1 MNKLSLTLKK
11 KNLPRLPGYGV
22 LILWILFTAVLIGWI
37 LVASFSTTKEIFTNA
52 LLTSGIH
59 FNNYMK
65 ALVNHNVGQYF
76 LNSMLYTFTS
86 SFGIILIAA
95 PCAYVLAR
103 FKFRGNKLIQ
113 NMFVASLGIPQI
125 MIILPL
131 FSLASRLQMTNSR
144 GLLIILYICIT
155 VPFTVFFL
163 QSFFST
169 ISTSFEEAAAI
180 DGCGPIR
187 TFWTI
192 MFPLAQP
199 GLITVG
205 IFNFIVLWNE
215 YFIALVFANNSAQ
228 RPLAVGLYAMVQSM
242 RYTGDW
248 AGMFAA
254 VVIVFVPTFLLYIFL
269 SEKII
274 AGVTGGAIK
283 G

>member
-1 MNKLSLTLKK
+1 MNNFNLIIKK
-11 KNLPRLPGYGV
+11 KTIPKIPGYV
-22 LILWILFTAVLIGWI
+22 LLILWVLFTAVLIGWI
-37 LVASFSTTKEIFTNA
+37 MVASLSTTKEIFTNS
-52 LLTSGIH
+52 LLTSGVH

-65 ALVNHNVGQYF
+65 ALVNHNVGRYF
-76 LNSMLYTFTS
+76 LNSLLYTFSS
-86 SFGIILIAA
+86 SFGIIFIAA
-95 PCAYVLAR
+95 PAAYVLAR
-103 FKFRGNKLIQ
+103 FRFRGNKFIQ
-113 NMFVASLGIPQI
+113 NMFVASLGVPQI

-131 FSLASRLQMTNSR
+131 FSLASQLRMTNSR
-144 GLLIILYICIT
+144 GLLIILYICIN

-169 ISTSFEEAAAI
+169 LSTSFEEAASI

-187 TFWTI
+187 TFWLI

-199 GLITVG
+199 GIITVG

-215 YFIALVFANNSAQ
+215 YFIALIFANTSAQ

-254 VVIVFVPTFLLYIFL
+254 VVIVFVPTFILYIFL

-274 AGVTGGAIK
+274 AGVTGGGVK

>member
-1 MNKLSLTLKK
+1 MNNFNLIIKK
-11 KNLPRLPGYGV
+11 KTIPKIPGYV
-22 LILWILFTAVLIGWI
+22 LLILWVLFTAVLIGWI
-37 LVASFSTTKEIFTNA
+37 MVASLSTTKEIFTNS
-52 LLTSGIH
+52 LLTSGVH

-65 ALVNHNVGQYF
+65 ALVNHNVGRYF
-76 LNSMLYTFTS
+76 LNSLLYTFSS
-86 SFGIILIAA
+86 SFGIIFIAA
-95 PCAYVLAR
+95 PAAYVLAR
-103 FKFRGNKLIQ
+103 FRFRGNKFIQ

-131 FSLASRLQMTNSR
+131 FSLASQLRMTNSR
-144 GLLIILYICIT
+144 GLLIILYICIN

-169 ISTSFEEAAAI
+169 LSTSFEEAASI

-187 TFWTI
+187 TFWLI

-199 GLITVG
+199 GIITVG

-215 YFIALVFANNSAQ
+215 YFIALIFANTSAQ
-228 RPLAVGLYAMVQSM
+228 RPLAVGLYAMIQSM

-254 VVIVFVPTFLLYIFL
+254 VVIVFVPTFILYIFL

-274 AGVTGGAIK
+274 AGVTGGGVK

>member
-1 MNKLSLTLKK
+1 MKQFNLKIKPRTLAHITSYT
-11 KNLPRLPGYGV
+11 L
-22 LILWILFTAVLIGWI
+22 LILWVLFTAILIGWI
-37 LVASFSTTKEIFTNA
+37 MVASLSTTKEIFTNS
-52 LLTSGIH
+52 LLKSGIH

-65 ALVNHNVGQYF
+65 ALVNHNVGKYF
-76 LNSMLYTFTS
+76 LNSLLYTFSS
-86 SFGIILIAA
+86 SFGIIFIAA
-95 PCAYVLAR
+95 PAAYVLAR
-103 FKFRGNKLIQ
+103 FPFRGNKFIQ
-113 NMFVASLGIPQI
+113 NMFVGSLGIPQI

-131 FSLASRLQMTNSR
+131 FSLASQLRMTNSR
-144 GLLIILYICIT
+144 GLLIILYICIN

-169 ISTSFEEAAAI
+169 LSTSFEEAASI

-187 TFWTI
+187 TFWLI

-199 GLITVG
+199 GIITVG

-215 YFIALVFANNSAQ
+215 YFIALIFANTSDQ
-228 RPLAVGLYAMVQSM
+228 RPLAVGLYSMIQSM

-254 VVIVFVPTFLLYIFL
+254 VVIVFVPTFILYIFL

-274 AGVTGGAIK
+274 AGVTGGGVK

>member
-1 MNKLSLTLKK
+1 MNNFNLIIKK
-11 KNLPRLPGYGV
+11 KTIPKIPGYV
-22 LILWILFTAVLIGWI
+22 LLILWVLFTAVLIGWI
-37 LVASFSTTKEIFTNA
+37 MVASLSTTKEIFTNS

-65 ALVNHNVGQYF
+65 ALVNHNVGKYF
-76 LNSMLYTFTS
+76 LNSLLYTFSS
-86 SFGIILIAA
+86 SFGIIFIAA
-95 PCAYVLAR
+95 PAAYVLAR
-103 FKFRGNKLIQ
+103 FRFQGNKFIQ
-113 NMFVASLGIPQI
+113 NMFVASLGVPQI

-131 FSLASRLQMTNSR
+131 FSLASQLRMTNSR
-144 GLLIILYICIT
+144 GLLIILYICIN

-169 ISTSFEEAAAI
+169 LSTSFEEAASI

-187 TFWTI
+187 TFWLI

-199 GLITVG
+199 GIITVG

-215 YFIALVFANNSAQ
+215 YFIALIFANTSAQ

-254 VVIVFVPTFLLYIFL
+254 VVIVFVPTFILYIFL

-274 AGVTGGAIK
+274 AGVTGGGVK

>member
-1 MNKLSLTLKK
+1 MKLFNKNTIKKIPSYGILSLW
-11 KNLPRLPGYGV
+11 V
-22 LILWILFTAVLIGWI
+22 LFTAVLIGWI
-37 LVASFSTTKEIFTNA
+37 MIASLSTTREIFTNT
-52 LLTSGIH
+52 LLKSGVH
-59 FNNYMK
+59 FSNYTK
-65 ALVNHNVGQYF
+65 ALINHNVGQYF
-76 LNSMLYTFTS
+76 LNSLLYTFS
-86 SFGIILIAA
+86 AGFSILIISA

-103 FKFRGNKLIQ
+103 FEFKGNKLIQ
-113 NMFVASLGIPQI
+113 NLFVGSLGVPII

-131 FSLASRLQMTNSR
+131 FALASQLRMTNSR
-144 GLLIILYICIT
+144 ILLIILYICIT
-155 VPFTVFFL
+155 TPFTVFFL
-163 QSFFST
+163 LSFFKT
-169 ISTSFEEAAAI
+169 LSTSFEEAAAI
-180 DGCGPIR
+180 DGCSPIR

-205 IFNFIVLWNE
+205 IFNFIALWNE
-215 YFIALVFANNSAQ
+215 YFIALVFANTSEQ
-228 RPLAVGLYAMVQSM
+228 RPLAVGLMTMIQSM